1 MKINPAIQL
10 YKALNLDIENGSK
23 EVSQAKGLLAPK
35 KPMAQQITDKNKA
48 REPLNVVLQ
57 HMNIIRNKRKEIKDG
72 A

>member
-35 KPMAQQITDKNKA
+35 KPMSQQMTDKNKA

-57 HMNIIRNKRKEIKDG
+57 HMNIIRNKRKELNG
-72 A
+72 

>member
-1 MKINPAIQL
+1 MNINPVIQL
-10 YKALNLDIENGSK
+10 YKALNLDIENNNK
-23 EVSQAKGLLAPK
+23 EVTQSKGLLAPK
-35 KPMAQQITDKNKA
+35 KPMSQQMTDKNKA

>member
-35 KPMAQQITDKNKA
+35 KPMSQQMTDRNKA

-57 HMNIIRNKRKEIKDG
+57 HMNIIRNKRKELNG
-72 A
+72 

>member
-1 MKINPAIQL
+1 MNNNPAIQL
-10 YKALNLDIENGSK
+10 YKALNLDIVNNSK
-23 EVSQAKGLLAPK
+23 EVSNAKGLLAPK
-35 KPMAQQITDKNKA
+35 KPMSQQTTDKNKA

>member
-1 MKINPAIQL
+1 MKLNPAIQL

-35 KPMAQQITDKNKA
+35 KPMSQQMTDKNKA

-57 HMNIIRNKRKEIKDG
+57 HMNIIRNKRKELNG
-72 A
+72 